1 MPAAPTR
8 SLQVIT
14 GVEAM
19 RAAVR
24 GLQRGGETVGF
35 VPTMGALHEGHLSLI
50 DAAAAECDRVAASI
64 FVNPTQFGPNED
76 YSRYPRTFEADRE
89 LCAAVGADVIFAPTT
104 EIMYPADSRTF
115 VEVTGLQDV
124 LCGRSRPGHFRG
136 VATVVMKLFQIVQ
149 PDVAFFGQKDAQQV
163 AIIRRMMIDLNLPIT
178 LRVVPTVRES
188 DGLAMS
194 SRNRS

>member
-1 MPAAPTR
+1 MPAAPAR

-35 VPTMGALHEGHLSLI
+35 VPTMGALHEGHLSLV

-76 YSRYPRTFEADRE
+76 FTKYPRPLERGLGVVARTR
-89 LCAAVGADVIFAPTT
+89 AV
-104 EIMYPADSRTF
+104 
-115 VEVTGLQDV
+115 
-124 LCGRSRPGHFRG
+124 
-136 VATVVMKLFQIVQ
+136 
-149 PDVAFFGQKDAQQV
+149 
-163 AIIRRMMIDLNLPIT
+163 N
-178 LRVVPTVRES
+178 
-188 DGLAMS
+188 
-194 SRNRS
+194 